1 VRVFLDTS
9 VLVAAFATR
18 GLCADVLRTV
28 LAEHELIVGE
38 TVLTELARVLREK
51 IGTPDVQVRD
61 VVGFV
66 REHALVAAEA
76 PLPAVDIRDATDLPI
91 LAAAL
96 VGAADA
102 LVTGDKDLLVLKR
115 VQALPILDPR
125 AFWELA
131 KGSWRRQ

>member
-38 TVLTELARVLREK
+38 TVLTELGRVLKEK
-51 IGTPDVQVRD
+51 IGTPEAQARD

-66 REHALVAAEA
+66 RQHAVVAAETFV
-76 PLPAVDIRDATDLPI
+76 PPVDVRDANDLPI
-91 LAAAL
+91 LS
-96 VGAADA
+96 GAIQGGAEV
-102 LVTGDKDLLVLKR
+102 LVTGDNDLLVLGR
-115 VQALPILDPR
+115 VESLPILDPR
-125 AFWELA
+125 GFWRLI
-131 KGSWRRQ
+131 KGR